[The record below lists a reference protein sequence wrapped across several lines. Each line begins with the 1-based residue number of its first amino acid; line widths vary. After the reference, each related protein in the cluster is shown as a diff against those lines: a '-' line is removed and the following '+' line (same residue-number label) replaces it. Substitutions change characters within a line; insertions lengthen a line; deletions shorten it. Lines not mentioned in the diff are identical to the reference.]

1 MEKKQ
6 LIDELNMQLANWNV
20 LYTKLHNYHWYVTGP
35 DFFTLHEKFE
45 ELYTEAAGYVD
56 EIAERILTI
65 GGKPLASLKDYL
77 AKTSL
82 NEAVSKE
89 EPKEMVET
97 LVKDFQLVVSES
109 KEVIVIAEENN
120 DDVTVDLFT
129 GIIVSLEKHGWMLQ
143 AYLK

>member
-35 DFFTLHEKFE
+35 NFFTLHEKFE

-65 GGKPLASLKDYL
+65 GGKPLATLKDYL
-77 AKTSL
+77 AQTSVD
-82 NEAVSKE
+82 EAVNKE
-89 EPKEMVET
+89 QPKEMVET
-97 LVKDFQLVVSES
+97 LVKDFQLIVSES

>member
-1 MEKKQ
+1 MEKKH

-65 GGKPLASLKDYL
+65 GGKPLATLQDYL
-77 AKTSL
+77 AQTSVD
-82 NEAVSKE
+82 EAFNKE
-89 EPKEMVET
+89 QPKEMVET
-97 LVKDFQLVVSES
+97 LVKDFQLIVSES

-120 DDVTVDLFT
+120 DDVTADLFT